1 MRLSIRGVAQR
12 MLCILACALSFMVM
26 LGSHPLQAF
35 ADDKQSQTNPTLTI
49 HVLDNGASTGATGIE
64 GVAEMLPKDAKPVGA
79 GYVYSLTKLNFDAV
93 QTLVPSGEPV
103 PNKEATDKVVAKLSD
118 YIDKTNGIETI
129 HLGSTDSQGSVT
141 VGSQAKNGIWLK
153 DASYDGKAGTIT
165 GGSPATFSIE
175 ENDGVQRKAYWL
187 LQLVAG
193 PKEVSAT
200 ADPSIITMPGQKT
213 DGSPEYNVVS
223 YPKVQTK
230 PVPGEPIQPTPPN
243 KAPIVPVPPKKNPGS
258 VPTKAPIRPDPS
270 KDCPNCVSTGTG
282 TSTAYRPSGHL
293 VATGSAVTSLLTAT
307 SVLLIVALAIMYSA
321 KRYTK

>member
-35 ADDKQSQTNPTLTI
+35 ADDMQSPTKPTLTI

-93 QTLVPSGEPV
+93 QTLVPTGEPV
-103 PNKEATDKVVAKLSD
+103 PNKAATDKVVAKLSD
-118 YIDKTNGIETI
+118 YVDKTNGSETI
-129 HLGSTDSQGSVT
+129 YLGSTDTEGSVT
-141 VGSQAKNGIWLK
+141 VGNQSNNGVWLK
-153 DASYDGKAGTIT
+153 NASYEGKTGTIA
-165 GGSPATFSIE
+165 GGSAATFPLE
-175 ENDGVQRKAYWL
+175 ENVGVQRKVYWL

-200 ADPSIITMPGQKT
+200 ADPSIIVMPGQKT
-213 DGSPEYNVVS
+213 DGSLEYNVVS

-230 PVPGEPIQPTPPN
+230 PIPGEPIQPTPPN
-243 KAPIVPVPPKKNPGS
+243 KAPI
-258 VPTKAPIRPDPS
+258 TPDPS
-270 KDCPNCVSTGTG
+270 KDCPNCVSTGTS

-293 VATGSAVTSLLTAT
+293 VATGSAVASLLTAT
-307 SVLLIVALAIMYSA
+307 LVLFIVALAIMYSA
-321 KRYTK
+321 KHYAK